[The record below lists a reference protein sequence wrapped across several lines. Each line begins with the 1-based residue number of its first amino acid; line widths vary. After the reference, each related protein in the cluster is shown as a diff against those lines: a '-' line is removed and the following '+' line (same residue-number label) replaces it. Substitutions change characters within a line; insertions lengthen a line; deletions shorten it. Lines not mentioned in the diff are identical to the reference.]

1 MKFTKLKKRKTI
13 NKNNIFDRFEN
24 LNFDNE
30 NFKKTIFRNCYL
42 KNIKFD
48 SINFEKIE
56 FWKICFQNVI
66 FKNCKFNSILFSE
79 IIFSKIKFI
88 NCSFNNVQ
96 FAHSYLEKKIFSK
109 CKFKNISFNTF
120 VVSRRDLV
128 PKKYLGLDN
137 NKAVLVSEKRKLSR
151 LMDVKGYFFKKKIGK
166 FFDNDRIYLP
176 KYTFIEKINKKVSRA
191 KFSFKFK
198 EKKFSSKNYL
208 NELVHGNGFVQ
219 LDKLI
224 SPKIISK
231 AVKKIEEYDNTQKSF
246 TIDKRKKQFYLNNL
260 FKVDKIFEKLI
271 PDQSKLKQFS
281 KILGPD
287 FFCGF
292 YGANFLGPGARGQR
306 FHFDYP
312 YPTMYRKNGI
322 IQNFNYK
329 FPINLQAIIL
339 LSDIDDESG
348 TTDLIPGSQKLQLD
362 PQSLNIFEKKGEFI
376 YFMKNNKLHKFK
388 IKKLKGR
395 KGTVILFNG
404 LNWHRAGDN
413 LSINKNRIT
422 VLFQFLSNHIRP
434 QNKFNG
440 LKVSKSSF
448 INQLTGNNLVL
459 PSEV

>member
-1 MKFTKLKKRKTI
+1 MKFTKLKKKKFI
-13 NKNNIFDRFEN
+13 NKNNIFYRFDN
-24 LNFDNE
+24 LNFENK
-30 NFKKTIFRNCYL
+30 NFKKNILRNCYL
-42 KNIKFD
+42 KDIRFNLV
-48 SINFEKIE
+48 NFEKIE
-56 FWKICFQNVI
+56 FWKIYFQNTV
-66 FKNCKFNSILFSE
+66 FKNCKFNNILFSE
-79 IIFSKIKFI
+79 IIFSKAKFI

-96 FAHSYLEKKIFSK
+96 FAHSYLEKKIFYM
-109 CKFKNISFNTF
+109 CKFKSISFNTF
-120 VVSRRDLV
+120 VVSQKNLV

-137 NKAVLVSEKRKLSR
+137 NKAVLLSEKKKLSN
-151 LMDVKGYFFKKKIGK
+151 LMDIKGYFFKKKIGK

-176 KYTFIEKINKKVSRA
+176 KYTFVEKTNKRIHKA
-191 KFSFKFK
+191 KFSFKFRD
-198 EKKFSSKNYL
+198 KKFSLNNYL
-208 NELVHGNGFVQ
+208 NELVNGNGFVK

-224 SPKIISK
+224 SKKIINK
-231 AVKKIEEYDNTQKSF
+231 AVRKIEEYDNTQKSF

-260 FKVDKIFEKLI
+260 FRLDKIFEKII
-271 PDQSKLKQFS
+271 PDQSILKKFS

-312 YPTMYRKNGI
+312 YPTMYRKNGV

-339 LSDIDDESG
+339 LSDINDENG

-376 YFMKNNKLHKFK
+376 FFKKNNKLHKYK
-388 IKKLKGR
+388 IKKLSGK

-413 LSINKNRIT
+413 LSTDKNRIT
-422 VLFQFLSNHIRP
+422 VLLQFLSNHIRP

-440 LKVSKSSF
+440 LKASKSSF
-448 INQLTGNNLVL
+448 INQLTGSNLIL
-459 PSEV
+459 PTEV